1 MRRTRPELS
10 LTGVDRLLKLA
21 GVDAWGV
28 ASNEPRLPLAP
39 PLPRAVSLLMR
50 LTAAEMEGVEA
61 GPTPRYYDGYRRLN
75 AALTEATHAVAEA
88 LLGAGFACEVV
99 APTGTTTGDR
109 LASGTFAHK
118 TAATQ
123 AGLGWIGKTAL
134 LVSPAFG
141 PRVRLA
147 TVFTDMPL
155 PPGKPTVLG
164 RCGKCRA
171 CVDACPAGAGRD
183 VGWQAGMP
191 RGELLDARACME
203 SDSRVTD
210 WPVKPPDFPGC
221 VCGICVAV
229 CPFGAEQR
237 SRRARGGP
245 ASAPLTKE
253 VT

>member
-1 MRRTRPELS
+1 MQRTRRELS
-10 LTGVDRLLKLA
+10 PASVAHLLRRA

-28 ASNEPRLPLAP
+28 ALNEPRLPLAP

-50 LTAAEMEGVEA
+50 LTAAEMEGVED

-75 AALTEATHAVAEA
+75 AALAEASQALAEA
-88 LLGAGFACEVV
+88 LLGAGFACEVI

-109 LASGTFAHK
+109 LASGTFPHK

-147 TVFTDMPL
+147 TVFTDML
-155 PPGKPTVLG
+155 LVPGVPTVAG
-164 RCGKCRA
+164 RCGRCRA

-183 VGWQAGMP
+183 VRWQAGMP
-191 RGELLDARACME
+191 RDELLDARACME

-210 WPVKPPDFPGC
+210 WRVKPPDFPGC

-229 CPFGAEQR
+229 CPFGAEQCN
-237 SRRARGGP
+237 RRARRDS
-245 ASAPLTKE
+245 AAAPLTKE

>member
-1 MRRTRPELS
+1 MAL
-10 LTGVDRLLKLA
+10 
-21 GVDAWGV
+21 
-28 ASNEPRLPLAP
+28 NEPRLPLAP

-50 LTAAEMEGVEA
+50 LTAAEMEGVER
-61 GPTPRYYDGYRRLN
+61 GPTPRYYAGYRRLN
-75 AALTEATHAVAEA
+75 AALAEASHALAEA

-155 PPGKPTVLG
+155 ATG
-164 RCGKCRA
+164 RAHGGRKMRKVPRLRRCMPRRA
-171 CVDACPAGAGRD
+171 PAGTFGGRQ
-183 VGWQAGMP
+183 GCREMNCSMLAPAWSRT
-191 RGELLDARACME
+191 RG
-203 SDSRVTD
+203 
-210 WPVKPPDFPGC
+210 
-221 VCGICVAV
+221 
-229 CPFGAEQR
+229 
-237 SRRARGGP
+237 
-245 ASAPLTKE
+245 
-253 VT
+253 